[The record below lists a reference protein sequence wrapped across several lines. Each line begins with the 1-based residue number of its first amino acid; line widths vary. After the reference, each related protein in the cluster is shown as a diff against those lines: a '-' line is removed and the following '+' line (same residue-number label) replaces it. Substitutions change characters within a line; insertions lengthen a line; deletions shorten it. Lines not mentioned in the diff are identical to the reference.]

1 MSVVSGFTNEG
12 KKICPLTT
20 RELVD
25 RILMFIDALA
35 EVRLYTYQSLFA
47 RRLIEDVL
55 EAGGSTITG
64 LWARQSGKTE
74 SIADVVIGLCVI
86 LPVLAKAFPDDV
98 RLRSFDKGF
107 WVGVYAPVQEQAQ
120 ISFGRMRSKVNSD
133 NGQAILGDEELNTRV
148 VGNRSDSL
156 TFSNGSYVYS
166 RTASPD
172 AQVEGKTYHLLCLE
186 EAQKLNPSKVEK
198 ELRPMLKAT
207 NGTCCMIG
215 TAWESRGGFHRTI
228 QQNIDIHDRG
238 GPRNHFEFPYDI
250 VIAEKERAFEHDGN
264 PFHLNYGKSLQGDI
278 LRLGGEAE
286 ARRNPEF
293 QMNYMC
299 LWRES
304 RVIAVREDAF
314 RAGALRYLEAGR
326 RRGSMQVAGLDIGKI
341 IDSTV
346 LTVGE
351 VDMANPIHNPF
362 FMPEADLDKQNY
374 YTKTIIDWMEMDGSF
389 EGYTGQ
395 YRRLVEY
402 LMDMSISILVVDA
415 TSIGDPVFER
425 IVALV
430 GDSITCVPFR
440 FSGMSKSLLYKYYL
454 QELHSGR
461 LLYAAGDHTRETV
474 EYQKFVEENLAL
486 DRVEHGGYATC
497 QAPEG
502 EHDDYPDSAALMCW
516 GEKVMEEYFMPDIQV
531 SSAPQGG
538 GGSRWSS
545 SGGGGGEGQ
554 VQAQGGGRG
563 RYGRRW

>member
-1 MSVVSGFTNEG
+1 MSVTENFTNEG
-12 KKICPLTT
+12 KRVCPLTT

-25 RILMFIDALA
+25 RILMFVDALA
-35 EVRLYTYQSLFA
+35 EIRLYTYQSLFA
-47 RRLIEDVL
+47 RRVVEDVL

-74 SIADVVIGLCVI
+74 SIADIVIGLCVL
-86 LPVLAKAFPDDV
+86 LPTLARAFPDDV
-98 RLRSFDKGF
+98 RLRSFAKGF
-107 WVGVYAPVQEQAQ
+107 WVGIYAPVQEQAQ
-120 ISFGRMRSKVNSD
+120 ISFGRMREKVNSE
-133 NGQAILGDEELNTRV
+133 NGQAILQDEELNTRV

-186 EAQKLNPSKVEK
+186 EAQKLSPVKVEK

-207 NGTCCMIG
+207 HGTCCMIG

-228 QQNIDIHDRG
+228 QQNIDVHDKG
-238 GPRNHFEFPYDI
+238 GARNHFEFPYDI
-250 VIAEKERAFEHDGN
+250 VIAEKRRAFEQDGN
-264 PFHLNYGKSLQGDI
+264 PFHLNYEKSLKGDI
-278 LRLGGEAE
+278 FRLGGEAE

-304 RVIAVREDAF
+304 RVIAIREDVF
-314 RAGALRYLEAGR
+314 RAGGLTFLEAGR
-326 RRGSMQVAGLDIGKI
+326 RRGALQVGGLDIGKI

-362 FMPEADLDKQNY
+362 YLPEADLDKQNY
-374 YTKTIIDWMEMDGSF
+374 YVKTIVDWLELGGSF
-389 EGYTGQ
+389 EGNTGQ
-395 YRRLVEY
+395 YRMLVEY
-402 LMDMSISILVVDA
+402 LMDMSVAILVVDCTA
-415 TSIGDPVFER
+415 IGDPVFER
-425 IVALV
+425 IQALV
-430 GDSITCVPFR
+430 GDSINCVPYR
-440 FSGMSKSLLYKYYL
+440 FGGVSKSILYKYYL
-454 QELHSGR
+454 QEVHASR
-461 LLYAAGDHTRETV
+461 LLYPAGEQTRGTQEF
-474 EYQKFVEENLAL
+474 QKFVSENLAL
-486 DRVEHGGYATC
+486 DRIEHAGYATC

-531 SSAPQGG
+531 SSAPSGG

-545 SGGGGGEGQ
+545 NGGGSGEGQ
-554 VQAQGGGRG
+554 VQASGGGRG
-563 RYGRRW
+563 RYSRRW